1 MADAWWLKE
10 YADEMRWHGDDL
22 SNKINWYAQQ
32 LYNQQNPQAQ
42 ELAKTLFGNVNNL
55 SGMSSDMI
63 KQMQGYLG
71 TDNPLSKIGQDLADA
86 GLYQRDTGR
95 GVYRDANQKGDQ
107 YYNDAVTMGNQL
119 YGEGIRFGQDIQ
131 REARDTG
138 NQLFGFYTGEGN
150 QMYGDTLSMGQSLY
164 DQNSALGQD
173 AYKQGLTLGNQGLA
187 MMQGL
192 ADKALNGQG
201 APTAEGMPDLN
212 ASISYGT
219 TKAGQYADQMM
230 QDYNSTFRPAAQKAV
245 RDAMDFNSSAYREG
259 LAQQTAGTYARQAAN
274 ANQQMERDLA
284 ARGVNPNSGA
294 AMKMRNQNA
303 LANAAGRANAITA
316 GNMAAQERGRTGR
329 LEAMSSKA
337 GSHLLDAANAALGT
351 EASVTNANTSAA
363 ANLASSKMASRT
375 SAYNA
380 LLAAQ
385 NQYRDTS
392 LSTAY
397 NALNSGLT
405 NQSGFFGKGA
415 DTLASL
421 QGIGTTAQSGL
432 IKDANANKASYD
444 TNAGKAKMDALG
456 IGSAAMQN
464 FYDKAGTNKI
474 NALNNGMDSAT
485 TLFGTGADAM
495 MKGGDQWLT
504 ALAGQGALQDAAGK
518 LGLDMGKLGIDAAA
532 GANNSALTGM
542 QIGAY
547 PTNQLIQNLLAG
559 FGPRQWGMESVF
571 NAENIH
577 KGLSAADDGR
587 HGALLGQIIGAVGSM
602 FGGPLGGTI
611 GSAIGGGLGGGGGG
625 AYSYQGTRW

>member
-22 SNKINWYAQQ
+22 SNQINWYAQQ

-42 ELAKTLFGNVNNL
+42 ALAKTLFGNVNNL

-71 TDNPLSKIGQDLADA
+71 YDNPLSKIGQDLADA
-86 GLYQRDTGR
+86 GLYQRDTGQ

-107 YYNDAVTMGNQL
+107 YYKDGVAMGNQL

-138 NQLFGFYTGEGN
+138 NQLFNYYTGEGN
-150 QMYGDTLSMGQSLY
+150 RMYADTLGMGQSLY
-164 DQNSALGQD
+164 DKNAALGQD
-173 AYKQGLTLGNQGLA
+173 AYQQGLTLGNQGLA
-187 MMQGL
+187 MMQAL

-201 APTAEGMPDLN
+201 APTAATGFQTG
-212 ASISYGT
+212 S

-259 LAQQTAGTYARQAAN
+259 LAQQMAGTYARQAAN

-284 ARGVNPNSGA
+284 ARGVNPNSDA

-316 GNMAAQERGRTGR
+316 GNMTAQEKGRSGR
-329 LEAMSSKA
+329 LEAMDSKA
-337 GSHLLDAANAALGT
+337 GSHLLDAATAALGT
-351 EASVTNANTSAA
+351 EASVTNANTSAS
-363 ANLASSKMASRT
+363 ASVA
-375 SAYNA
+375 NA

-587 HGALLGQIIGAVGSM
+587 HGALMGQIIRAVGSL
-602 FGGPLGGTI
+602 FGGPFGGTI

-625 AYSYQGTRW
+625 AYSYQDTWG

>member
-22 SNKINWYAQQ
+22 SNQINWYAQQ

-42 ELAKTLFGNVNNL
+42 ALAKTLFGNVNNL

-71 TDNPLSKIGQDLADA
+71 YDNPLSKIGQDLADA
-86 GLYQRDTGR
+86 GLYQRDTGQ

-107 YYNDAVTMGNQL
+107 YYKDGVAMGNQL
-119 YGEGIRFGQDIQ
+119 FNY
-131 REARDTG
+131 
-138 NQLFGFYTGEGN
+138 YTGEGN
-150 QMYGDTLSMGQSLY
+150 RMYADTLGMGQSLY
-164 DQNSALGQD
+164 DKNAALGQD
-173 AYKQGLTLGNQGLA
+173 AYQQGLTLGNQGLA
-187 MMQGL
+187 MMQAL

-201 APTAEGMPDLN
+201 APTAATGFQTG
-212 ASISYGT
+212 S

-316 GNMAAQERGRTGR
+316 GNMTAQETGR
-329 LEAMSSKA
+329 SGLLKAMDSKA
-337 GSHLLDAANAALGT
+337 GSHLLDAATAALGT
-351 EASVTNANTSAA
+351 EASVTNANTSAS
-363 ANLASSKMASRT
+363 ASVA
-375 SAYNA
+375 NA

-385 NQYRDTS
+385 NHYRDTS

-415 DTLASL
+415 DTLTSL

-444 TNAGKAKMDALG
+444 TN
-456 IGSAAMQN
+456 
-464 FYDKAGTNKI
+464 AGTNKI

-587 HGALLGQIIGAVGSM
+587 HGALMGQIISAVGSL

>member
-22 SNKINWYAQQ
+22 SNQINWYAQQ

-42 ELAKTLFGNVNNL
+42 ALAKTLFGNVNNL

-71 TDNPLSKIGQDLADA
+71 YDNPLSKIGQDLADA
-86 GLYQRDTGR
+86 GLYQRDTGQ

-138 NQLFGFYTGEGN
+138 NQLFNYYTGEGN
-150 QMYGDTLSMGQSLY
+150 RMYADTLGMGQSLY
-164 DQNSALGQD
+164 DKNAALGQD
-173 AYKQGLTLGNQGLA
+173 AYQQGLTLGNQGLA
-187 MMQGL
+187 MMQAL

-201 APTAEGMPDLN
+201 APTAATGFQTG
-212 ASISYGT
+212 S

-316 GNMAAQERGRTGR
+316 GNMTAQEKGRSGR
-329 LEAMSSKA
+329 LEAMDSKA
-337 GSHLLDAANAALGT
+337 GSHLLDAATAALGT
-351 EASVTNANTSAA
+351 EASVTNANTSAS
-363 ANLASSKMASRT
+363 ASVA
-375 SAYNA
+375 NA

-587 HGALLGQIIGAVGSM
+587 HGALLGQIIRAVGSM

-625 AYSYQGTRW
+625 AYSYQGTRWG